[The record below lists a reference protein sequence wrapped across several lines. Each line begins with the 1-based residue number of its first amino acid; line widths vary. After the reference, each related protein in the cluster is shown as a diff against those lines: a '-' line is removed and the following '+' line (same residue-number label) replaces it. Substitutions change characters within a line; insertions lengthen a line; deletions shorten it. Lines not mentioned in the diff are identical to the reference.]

1 MTIQDLIQQFLLSG
15 TPIDTAWNMFI
26 FVHITLVGGIYAM
39 KRKMT
44 TLERLFV
51 TLFYSVFGWLNWSAL
66 TAGYRLYN
74 AFLMDIRAVG
84 KGGSLYNATYDVLT
98 NYGTADRT
106 MLVSAIHITAWILVV
121 LFIVTESRIP
131 HKKVETPT

>member
-1 MTIQDLIQQFLLSG
+1 
-15 TPIDTAWNMFI
+15 
-26 FVHITLVGGIYAM
+26 
-39 KRKMT
+39 
-44 TLERLFV
+44 
-51 TLFYSVFGWLNWSAL
+51 
-66 TAGYRLYN
+66 
-74 AFLMDIRAVG
+74 MDIRAAG

>member
-1 MTIQDLIQQFLLSG
+1 MNVQELIQQFLLSG

-74 AFLMDIRAVG
+74 AFLTDIRAAG
-84 KGGSLYNATYDVLT
+84 KGGSLYNATYDVLA
-98 NYGTADRT
+98 NYGTGDRT
-106 MLVSAIHITAWILVV
+106 MLVSMIHITAWVLVV
-121 LFIVTESRIP
+121 LFIITESRIP